1 MSRGE
6 FAAAVGE
13 AVDPTSLLRRI
24 ADRALELVPHA
35 DTVGIALVDD
45 VGMRTVCGAGVGVS
59 GVGTRAE
66 LGANLGGLAIE
77 TGRVVRSN
85 DTSCDPRVNATACR
99 RLGIAS
105 LVCVPLSRSYEMFGV
120 LTVNSARPQ
129 AFTDEDV
136 AVLTRIA
143 DIVSIAV
150 GSACDLHRAGNQ
162 LRRLGHPAEEA
173 AARDRAARGTG
184 IHISKTLGP
193 DAVER
198 IDARLRVKRVLDEP
212 EVLSLAFQPIIDLSS
227 GAAVG
232 VEALARFN
240 LTPVR
245 PPDMWFADAHAA
257 DLGVDLEMLAVRRAL
272 DQLPLLPSGV
282 AMSINVGPETL
293 VSQQLER
300 VLAHV
305 GPGRVVLELIE
316 DRAFHAYP
324 KLPAALLALRKQGIR
339 LAVDDAGSGGS
350 RPTRML
356 NLAPDLIKVDR
367 ELIFGIDLD
376 PVRRSLV
383 ASLVRFAS
391 ETGAEVLAEGVET
404 RDEVD
409 AVRALGV
416 RYGQGYFLGR
426 PAPLEVLELSRVVP
440 IDRLAHPH

>member
-24 ADRALELVPHA
+24 ADRALELVPNA

-45 VGMRTVCGAGVGVS
+45 VGMRTVCGAGGGVS
-59 GVGTRAE
+59 GVGTRTD
-66 LGANLGGLAIE
+66 LGASLGGLAIE

-85 DTSCDPRVNATACR
+85 DTSCDPRVDPAACR

-120 LTVNSARPQ
+120 LTVSSARPL
-129 AFTDEDV
+129 AFTDADV

-173 AARDRAARGTG
+173 AARDRGAPDSGVHASR
-184 IHISKTLGP
+184 TLGP
-193 DAVER
+193 DALER
-198 IDARLRVKRVLDEP
+198 IDARLRVQRVLDEP

-227 GAAVG
+227 GAAMG

-245 PPDMWFADAHAA
+245 PPVMWFADAHAA
-257 DLGVDLEMLAVRRAL
+257 DLGVDLELLAVRRAL

-282 AMSINVGPETL
+282 ALSINVGPETL

-404 RDEVD
+404 RDELD

-440 IDRLAHPH
+440 IDPLAHPR

>member
-6 FAAAVGE
+6 FAAAIGD

-24 ADRALELVPHA
+24 ADRALELVPSA
-35 DTVGIALVDD
+35 DSVSIALVDD

-66 LGANLGGLAIE
+66 LGASLSGLAIE

-85 DTSCDPRVNATACR
+85 DTSCDPRVDAVTCR
-99 RLGIAS
+99 RLAIAS

-120 LTVNSARPQ
+120 LTVNSASPQ
-129 AFTDEDV
+129 AFTDVDV
-136 AVLTRIA
+136 AVLTRVA

-150 GSACDLHRAGNQ
+150 GAACDLHRAGDQ
-162 LRRLGHPAEEA
+162 LRRLGHPAEGA
-173 AARDRAARGTG
+173 LSAVDGGRATG
-184 IHISKTLGP
+184 RYMTNALSP
-193 DAVER
+193 DAVAR
-198 IDARLRVKRVLDEP
+198 IDARLRVQRVLEDP

-227 GAAVG
+227 GAAVA

-240 LTPVR
+240 VTPVR
-245 PPDMWFADAHAA
+245 PPDMWFTDAHAA
-257 DLGVDLEMLAVRRAL
+257 DLGVDLEMVAVRRAL
-272 DQLPLLPSGV
+272 DQIPLLPDGV
-282 AMSINVGPETL
+282 AMSINVGPETM
-293 VSQQLER
+293 VSSQLAQA
-300 VLAHV
+300 VAHV
-305 GPGRVVLELIE
+305 SPGRVVLELIE
-316 DRAFHAYP
+316 DKAFHAYP
-324 KLPAALLALRKQGIR
+324 KLPAALLALRKRGVR
-339 LAVDDAGSGGS
+339 VAVDDAGSGGS

-404 RDEVD
+404 RDELD

-426 PAPLEVLELSRVVP
+426 PAPLDVLDLSRAVP
-440 IDRLAHPH
+440 LDPLEHHR